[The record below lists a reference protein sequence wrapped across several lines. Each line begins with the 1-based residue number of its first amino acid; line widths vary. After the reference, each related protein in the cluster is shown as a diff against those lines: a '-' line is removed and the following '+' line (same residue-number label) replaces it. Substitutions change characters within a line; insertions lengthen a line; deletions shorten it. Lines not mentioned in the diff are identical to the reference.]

1 MKTIQLRFVVL
12 FILLAAPVFAD
23 DLTQTSAKES
33 TESTVS
39 SKILG
44 GVESKSG
51 DWPWVVALLDS
62 NESDIYQA
70 QYCSGVLIG
79 ESWIL
84 TAAHCVLDRTAGS
97 IDVAIGAFDLS
108 TFTGSRST
116 ISTIQVHP
124 QYNSDFQYDIA
135 LLRLSV
141 PSSQPKIA
149 LFAGDSVESVPPSLL
164 GEMTTAIGWGHADDG
179 SSWYYPEK
187 LRQVNLPVVNN
198 SLCNDAYSTSL
209 IASQMCAGYYE
220 GKDVCNGDSGGP
232 IMSYI
237 DGEWLHVGL
246 VSYGATCQ
254 DYGGWYGVYTRTSEF
269 VDYIKGYVP
278 DVSIHSRSSGSRAGR
293 VSGVLFLLLKK

>member
-1 MKTIQLRFVVL
+1 MKTIQLLFFALFV
-12 FILLAAPVFAD
+12 LLPSPVFAD
-23 DLTQTSAKES
+23 AFSQSSAKEF
-33 TESTVS
+33 TESVMP

-51 DWPWVVALLDS
+51 DWPWVVALLNSSEPDM
-62 NESDIYQA
+62 YQA

-79 ESWIL
+79 ESWVL
-84 TAAHCVLDRTAGS
+84 TAAHCVQGRTAGS

-108 TFTGSRST
+108 SFSGSRSK
-116 ISTIQVHP
+116 ISTIKVHP
-124 QYNSDFQYDIA
+124 QYNTTLLHYDIA
-135 LLRLSV
+135 LLQLST
-141 PSSQPKIA
+141 PSSNAQIA
-149 LFAGDSVESVPPSLL
+149 LFDGTSLESVQASLL
-164 GEMTTAIGWGHADDG
+164 GEMTTAIGWGLADG

-198 SLCNDAYSTSL
+198 SFCNNVYNTSL
-209 IASQMCAGYYE
+209 VASQMCAGYYE

-246 VSYGATCQ
+246 VSYGAPCK

-269 VDYIKGYVP
+269 IDYIKLYVP
-278 DVSIHSRSSGSRAGR
+278 DVNIHLSTDSQVGGGLTGAR
-293 VSGVLFLLLKK
+293 FLLLKK